1 MTTPRRI
8 FRIYHAL
15 GQDAELVRDFQQARG
30 EKVSGTVNLLIAK
43 DAGKLLRKWGEEM
56 AELCGVLDG
65 SHDDPYIME
74 ATQTFY
80 WGSLYAVVSGLDWE
94 ALGFDA
100 VRREAATCGIGTV
113 PELRSAVERLVGIGT
128 PAAKP
133 QKLFLLWNVADAIY
147 RRQTPEGDQRSL
159 AELMAYDL
167 HEMSGR
173 DYLKPIIERV
183 TD

>member
-15 GQDAELVRDFQQARG
+15 GRDAETVRDFQLARG
-30 EKVSGTVNLLIAK
+30 AKVSGTVNQLIAK
-43 DAGKLLRKWGEEM
+43 DAGKLLAKWGEEM

-74 ATQTFY
+74 ATQTYY
-80 WGSLYAVVSGLDWE
+80 WGSLYAVVQGSDWE
-94 ALGFDA
+94 SLGFEQ
-100 VRREAATCGIGTV
+100 VRREAMTCGIDDV
-113 PELRSAVERLVGIGT
+113 PELRAAVTRLVGLG
-128 PAAKP
+128 PAAAKP
-133 QKLFLLWNVADAIY
+133 AKLFLLWNAADWIY
-147 RRQTPEGDQRSL
+147 RRQTPETEQRSL

-173 DYLKPIIERV
+173 DYLQPIISQV
-183 TD
+183 VD

>member
-15 GQDAELVRDFQQARG
+15 GRDAETVRDFQQARG

-56 AELCGVLDG
+56 EELCGVLDG
-65 SHDDPYIME
+65 SHEDPYIME
-74 ATQTFY
+74 STQTFY
-80 WGSLYAVVSGLDWE
+80 WGSLYAVVQGCDWE
-94 ALGFDA
+94 TLGFDQ
-100 VRREAATCGIGTV
+100 VRRDAAGCGISTV
-113 PELRSAVERLVGIGT
+113 PELRAAVERLVAVG

-133 QKLFLLWNVADAIY
+133 AKLFLLWNVADGIY
-147 RRQTPEGDQRSL
+147 RHQTPADEQRSL
-159 AELMAYDL
+159 TELMAYDL

-173 DYLKPIIERV
+173 DYLKPIIERI

>member
-15 GQDAELVRDFQQARG
+15 ARDAETVRDFQQARG

-56 AELCGVLDG
+56 DELCGVLDG
-65 SHDDPYIME
+65 SHEDPYIME
-74 ATQTFY
+74 STQTFY
-80 WGSLYAVVSGLDWE
+80 WGSLYAVVQGCDWE
-94 ALGFDA
+94 ALGFDQ
-100 VRREAATCGIGTV
+100 VRRDAAGCGISTV
-113 PELRSAVERLVGIGT
+113 PELRNAVERLVAVGPT
-128 PAAKP
+128 AKP
-133 QKLFLLWNVADAIY
+133 AKLFLLWNVADSIY
-147 RRQTPEGDQRSL
+147 RHQTPADEQRSL

-173 DYLKPIIERV
+173 DYLKPIIGRI

>member
-8 FRIYHAL
+8 YRIYHAL
-15 GQDAELVRDFQQARG
+15 GRDAETVRDFQLAMG
-30 EKVSGTVNLLIAK
+30 KEVSGTVKLLLAK
-43 DAGKLLRKWGEEM
+43 DAGKLLHKWGEEM

-80 WGSLYAVVSGLDWE
+80 WGSLYAVVQGLDWE
-94 ALGFDA
+94 SLGFDLL
-100 VRREAATCGIGTV
+100 RRDAAGCGLTTV
-113 PELRSAVERLVGIGT
+113 PELLAAVERLVAAG
-128 PAAKP
+128 PEVAKP
-133 QKLFLLWNVADAIY
+133 AKLFLLWNAADLIY
-147 RRQTPEGDQRSL
+147 RRQTPPADQRSL
-159 AELMAYDL
+159 EELMAYDL

-173 DYLKPIIERV
+173 DYLKPIIAQV